1 MGGPNWA
8 FAWFAGVSALAVA
21 ATGPAQTPSY
31 TFTTI
36 DFPNAI
42 STAARGINDGGQIVG
57 YFSDSSGTHAFLLSD
72 GIFISIDY
80 PSASSTQGR
89 GINSAGEIVGY
100 FTDSVGTH
108 GFFRDTGGNFSPAID
123 APGATKFGTF
133 ALGINDV
140 SSQIVGDFFVATGQ
154 QQGFLDSGGSFTT
167 IDVPGI
173 MHSTAATGINN
184 RSQIIGY
191 SDMKDGF
198 LDTGGSFETIDVPD
212 SNYTFPFGINGAGQI
227 VGFFGVILCEPKK
240 PTHGFLFSGGS
251 FNTIDVPGATQTC
264 AYGINSTGHI
274 VGLFSDTVGTHGFLA
289 SPEDVTGA
297 GMHQ

>member
-1 MGGPNWA
+1 
-8 FAWFAGVSALAVA
+8 
-21 ATGPAQTPSY
+21 
-31 TFTTI
+31 
-36 DFPNAI
+36 
-42 STAARGINDGGQIVG
+42 
-57 YFSDSSGTHAFLLSD
+57 
-72 GIFISIDY
+72 
-80 PSASSTQGR
+80 
-89 GINSAGEIVGY
+89 
-100 FTDSVGTH
+100 
-108 GFFRDTGGNFSPAID
+108 
-123 APGATKFGTF
+123 
-133 ALGINDV
+133 
-140 SSQIVGDFFVATGQ
+140 
-154 QQGFLDSGGSFTT
+154 
-167 IDVPGI
+167 

-184 RSQIIGY
+184 RSQIVGY

-227 VGFFGVILCEPKK
+227 VGFFGAILCEPKK

-251 FNTIDVPGATQTC
+251 FNTIDVPGAVQTC